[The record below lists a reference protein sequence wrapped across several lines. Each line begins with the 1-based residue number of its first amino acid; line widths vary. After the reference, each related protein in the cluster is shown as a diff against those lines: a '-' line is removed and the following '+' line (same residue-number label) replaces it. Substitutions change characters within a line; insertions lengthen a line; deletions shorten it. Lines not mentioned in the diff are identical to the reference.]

1 MPGTVGIG
9 EDDEST
15 IPWPVDMKD
24 DLVRRLTPEE
34 EDLAAKRDELARL
47 ESQVGLTKMQPSERR
62 WTKFSHDEW
71 DTILATY
78 KKHQEELDEYL
89 RQKRGDKKM
98 PQ

>member
-47 ESQVGLTKMQPSERR
+47 ESQVGP
-62 WTKFSHDEW
+62 
-71 DTILATY
+71 
-78 KKHQEELDEYL
+78 
-89 RQKRGDKKM
+89 
-98 PQ
+98 